1 MTIRTKARHAQ
12 QIIQHWFKV
21 RHLQMKLFSLMGTGQ
36 IGKSF
41 DITQY
46 DHIHILV
53 KLTIWLRCAGTAKLA
68 GMVNVNEIL
77 Y

>member
-1 MTIRTKARHAQ
+1 
-12 QIIQHWFKV
+12 
-21 RHLQMKLFSLMGTGQ
+21 MKLFSLMGTGQ